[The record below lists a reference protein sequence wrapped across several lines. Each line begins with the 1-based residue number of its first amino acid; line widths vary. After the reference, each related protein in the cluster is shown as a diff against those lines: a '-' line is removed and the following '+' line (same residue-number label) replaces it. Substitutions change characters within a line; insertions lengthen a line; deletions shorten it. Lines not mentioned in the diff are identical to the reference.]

1 LKSSAAASKP
11 AGTATKGL
19 SAPATARAAAPA
31 KASAA
36 AQDDSQRLLRPDL
49 SGKQNAASSDDDW
62 EEF

>member
-1 LKSSAAASKP
+1 LKGSTPAGKP

-19 SAPATARAAAPA
+19 SAPVKAAAPA
-31 KASAA
+31 KASAT

-49 SGKQNAASSDDDW
+49 SGKQNSASSDDDW